1 MLSED
6 AFVMLWLNAYS
17 VWEKECKQVCYS
29 VCVKEERKPKAATEK
44 PWAWLA
50 DRVAS

>member
-17 VWEKECKQVCYS
+17 FREKECKQVCYS
-29 VCVKEERKPKAATEK
+29 VCVKEERKPEAATEEA
-44 PWAWLA
+44 WAWLA
-50 DRVAS
+50 GRVAS